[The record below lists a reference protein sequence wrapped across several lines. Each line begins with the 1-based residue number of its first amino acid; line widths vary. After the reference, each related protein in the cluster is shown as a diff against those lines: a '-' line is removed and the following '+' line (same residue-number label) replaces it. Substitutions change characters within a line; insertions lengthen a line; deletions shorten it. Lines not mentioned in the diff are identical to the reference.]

1 MDPQGQ
7 DHTASKADKPNT
19 SQLVSSAKVMSE
31 AAKSALHRR
40 DIEEIDKAKVAG
52 AAANLLGAASQ
63 YAKLEEKGM
72 GKYVEQAQDYLHKY
86 QPSDDARGST
96 SDQEQEQE
104 QSSTSQAQAR
114 SKSKGGFGKYL
125 KLAQGFLKK
134 L

>member
-1 MDPQGQ
+1 MDPH
-7 DHTASKADKPNT
+7 DHTTSKPDKPNT

-52 AAANLLGAASQ
+52 AAADLLGAASQ
-63 YAKLEEKGM
+63 YAKLEEKGL
-72 GKYVEQAQDYLHKY
+72 GKYVGQAQDYLHKY
-86 QPSDDARGST
+86 QPASDDGRGST
-96 SDQEQEQE
+96 NQEEE
-104 QSSTSQAQAR
+104 QSSSSQAQNR
-114 SKSKGGFGKYL
+114 SKGGFGKYL